1 MITWQ
6 KRFTQK
12 TSLLAAIAILL
23 INASYLILVQTV
35 HAAAFT
41 NAYIRLDRMKASTTT
56 GGTVCAKPATA
67 GTEID
72 VQVTF
77 PSGFTVNT
85 TATNWTVTTTNL
97 PAGSSAWVGIGTATA
112 VSSQTVT
119 FASGDVV
126 VGTLYCFNFAAASTL
141 TTSTAAADKTGV
153 ITTRATGPATIDTS
167 EYATAIIADDQIAVT
182 ATVAPSF
189 SFTLSGTTD
198 ALSTLSQTA
207 VTSSPT
213 PRTITVATNGPN
225 GFITW
230 VKDSNAGLTSTVAS
244 DTINTSGTV
253 DDACSAAYSAG
264 SEFYGLDADETTDPQ
279 TNGSIDAE
287 YNCTATTVGA
297 YSTTFTELA
306 SGTAGTSGY
315 VLTLNNRA
323 AAGNLNKPATDYADT
338 VTVSGAGN
346 F

>member
-6 KRFTQK
+6 KRFSRK
-12 TSLLAAIAILL
+12 VSLLAAIAILL
-23 INASYLILVQTV
+23 INASYLILVQTAY
-35 HAAAFT
+35 AADFT
-41 NAYIRLDRMKASTTT
+41 NAYLRLDRMKASTTT
-56 GGTVCAKPATA
+56 GGTVCAKPATT

-85 TATNWTVTTTNL
+85 TAANWTVTTTNL

-112 VSSQTVT
+112 VASQTVT

-167 EYATAIIADDQIAVT
+167 EYATAVIADDQISVT

-198 ALSTLSQTA
+198 ALGTLSQTA
-207 VTSSPT
+207 VTTSPT

-230 VKDSNAGLTSTVAS
+230 VKDANAGLTSPIVS

-253 DDACSAAYSAG
+253 DDACSGAYSAG

-287 YNCTATTVGA
+287 YNCTTTTVGA

-306 SGTAGTSGY
+306 TSTAATSGY